1 MSRPNRS
8 RNPNARPSQN
18 PTQPQP
24 PAAKVTDIKP
34 PAWRTR
40 WSNAADLGYPGFD
53 PPRPGQP
60 EDTLTE
66 HYVKN
71 GYTFVNTALG
81 NVANDSFSAHG
92 LIYGSLKP
100 SRNRSALALLGD
112 LMSAVYEVRTESSA
126 GIPANTYK
134 LAPRMT
140 LNDTRRTAW
149 LADLSNP
156 TIPLS
161 KLAKTVLHVAKGPD
175 LLDMLHANNVAISRA
190 VWYVRILGANE
201 TLSIKSRPNYNPAQL
216 AIEWAGTV
224 TTHLKKQ
231 LQEIVLPSAP
241 RPGLPIKSTFKSTL
255 TQADTKAKWVSRF
268 AYCVELMRAFYV
280 EHMVDHGAVL
290 SWLSAQVLPAN
301 IAQFYFVL
309 RLVEEYLD
317 DIAQHRLFAQ
327 PVIEGCLAKL
337 VEVESSVVPD
347 VLTSLASA
355 STHVLHRLFLLNP
368 DYFVCGR
375 IWAQPSYRRLLQ
387 TSFQDRMKLVL
398 GEHKSDAEV
407 LDTIGTFAG
416 VAARNDGLLFRVLP
430 ERAVVDMRATIAD
443 VQLLNSIGPGTDL
456 SCASYFQPDGSDDQK
471 LSVLLTWAVTPS
483 QYGSHR
489 PFLACSLLARRSE
502 GTRWQEGIWRWLDE
516 SDEVRAVG
524 IWENDKEE
532 GVSTSAG
539 IDDASKIMWHS
550 RDAVALLVGELIEKG
565 LFSYGWYMQKLIA
578 RGITDPNLARVASSH
593 HRTLLHVLPLSSENT
608 TMSVMRSN
616 TLYRQGSNLENQMV
630 RAVCKEL
637 QPLLLE
643 LVGGTNE
650 PWTSTTLTSLER
662 YLSAGRY
669 ILMLAINDWLLATVH
684 QSLDQWP
691 KYGLSIS
698 TREDLLTY
706 FKLIFAV
713 LQSPCDDILD
723 VVIAVIERYTNIW
736 VAMDIMNEIGE
747 ELFKKHQALHLEHK
761 HCRSLFTLLG
771 SLSSAGSLPESA
783 HHQIES
789 EVNFITQ
796 SLHPQTDGTVDPALS
811 SSQIKSLVNDIP
823 LEQVA
828 IIADDIWYKHHALE
842 SWATG
847 IWDHVFASLCTV
859 PQTTP
864 DSQKSEIA
872 SRYVAFLVKLSSHSI
887 SGLDSY
893 MREWLSTGTNDLLA
907 AEHMYDLLELVLLRL
922 VLAGVLSP
930 STILEGLVYPAW
942 SLASGLSEPRPA
954 VSRLAGLA
962 NDLAERLLVID
973 DVPPAPSL
981 LPPSTLSEVLEL
993 SARRLPASNNA
1004 TFLDFINKFPCL
1016 VAMEIQPHIEAEVQ
1030 ASSRALRIMLVNQPQ
1045 IATLSSRYM
1054 DVVRDSFLKPTGL
1067 VLNERLELLLVSVL
1081 KGIVNGGLPGHKS
1094 SPVIDRVKQ
1103 RPILTRIDPWGVT
1116 KASLDLH
1123 LTLKLLESSLEQDSS
1138 RAEAKER
1145 LADFSSSLFGRGMS
1159 SQSSDL
1165 VAGVL
1170 KGISGPVAAKFVN
1183 DGLERLTKGLRGL
1196 KLNQPDSVSTFVN
1209 DSGETLRLLCR
1220 VILPLRDDP
1229 SKLPSLETNIKDDF
1243 LSALQTA
1250 LEAVLLTWKQ
1260 PDHSVEPRRPEV
1272 ATLIA
1277 RLNQF
1282 ALGFPEFWTKGTN
1295 EKGEALIVVYLQMM
1309 KAIGN
1314 PSLGDLGLFPIL
1326 LDTIAFLLDE
1336 IPKVSRYPSTDALRQ
1351 AIDPSRQLIL
1361 PNLPKEYLDR
1371 VLPLLKFTSTDPC
1384 TGLAL
1389 RFTQQPSRALLITH
1403 FPNRPWDWGESLE
1416 EGGGSDDKIRNSASI
1431 PLELFN
1437 AEMTHDRITQPDHDG
1452 PNRFWNSTEN
1462 DEWHMKTVIGS
1473 ETVFQREWVDSRV
1486 LDVSKREEGESS
1498 DEEMVDRAE
1507 EEDDEVPSGGH
1518 QGSGVYGKKR
1528 KASMSSIDE
1537 GMISDDDVQ
1546 IIEGP
1551 DQGGR

>member
-126 GIPANTYK
+126 GIPANNYK

-355 STHVLHRLFLLNP
+355 SMHVLHRLFLLNP

-516 SDEVRAVG
+516 SDEVRAIG

-578 RGITDPNLARVASSH
+578 RGITDPNLAR
-593 HRTLLHVLPLSSENT
+593 
-608 TMSVMRSN
+608 
-616 TLYRQGSNLENQMV
+616 
-630 RAVCKEL
+630 
-637 QPLLLE
+637 
-643 LVGGTNE
+643 
-650 PWTSTTLTSLER
+650 
-662 YLSAGRY
+662 
-669 ILMLAINDWLLATVH
+669 
-684 QSLDQWP
+684 P
-691 KYGLSIS
+691 KYGLSAS
-698 TREDLLTY
+698 TREGLLTY

-789 EVNFITQ
+789 EVNFIPSHYTPKPTAQ
-796 SLHPQTDGTVDPALS
+796 SIPLS

-823 LEQVA
+823 LEQVV

-872 SRYVAFLVKLSSHSI
+872 SRYVTFLVKLSSHSI

-930 STILEGLVYPAW
+930 STILEGLVYPTW

-962 NDLAERLLVID
+962 NDLAERLLVVD

-1016 VAMEIQPHIEAEVQ
+1016 VAMEIQPHIDQ
-1030 ASSRALRIMLVNQPQ
+1030 SDFI
-1045 IATLSSRYM
+1045 IAIYGCCT
-1054 DVVRDSFLKPTGL
+1054 DSFLKPTGL

-1145 LADFSSSLFGRGMS
+1145 LADFSSSLFGR
-1159 SQSSDL
+1159 
-1165 VAGVL
+1165 
-1170 KGISGPVAAKFVN
+1170 
-1183 DGLERLTKGLRGL
+1183 
-1196 KLNQPDSVSTFVN
+1196 DSVSTFVN

-1282 ALGFPEFWTKGTN
+1282 ALGFPSSGQKEQTK
-1295 EKGEALIVVYLQMM
+1295 
-1309 KAIGN
+1309 
-1314 PSLGDLGLFPIL
+1314 
-1326 LDTIAFLLDE
+1326 
-1336 IPKVSRYPSTDALRQ
+1336 R
-1351 AIDPSRQLIL
+1351 
-1361 PNLPKEYLDR
+1361 
-1371 VLPLLKFTSTDPC
+1371 
-1384 TGLAL
+1384 
-1389 RFTQQPSRALLITH
+1389 
-1403 FPNRPWDWGESLE
+1403 
-1416 EGGGSDDKIRNSASI
+1416 
-1431 PLELFN
+1431 
-1437 AEMTHDRITQPDHDG
+1437 
-1452 PNRFWNSTEN
+1452 
-1462 DEWHMKTVIGS
+1462 
-1473 ETVFQREWVDSRV
+1473 
-1486 LDVSKREEGESS
+1486 
-1498 DEEMVDRAE
+1498 
-1507 EEDDEVPSGGH
+1507 
-1518 QGSGVYGKKR
+1518 GKH
-1528 KASMSSIDE
+1528 
-1537 GMISDDDVQ
+1537 
-1546 IIEGP
+1546 
-1551 DQGGR
+1551 

>member
-112 LMSAVYEVRTESSA
+112 LMSAVLKYEPS
-126 GIPANTYK
+126 
-134 LAPRMT
+134 L
-140 LNDTRRTAW
+140 RRASPW

-416 VAARNDGLLFRVLP
+416 VAARNDGLLFR
-430 ERAVVDMRATIAD
+430 
-443 VQLLNSIGPGTDL
+443 LLNSIGPGTDL

-489 PFLACSLLARRSE
+489 RSWPVPFLQGDQRGRDGKKEYGDGLMR
-502 GTRWQEGIWRWLDE
+502 
-516 SDEVRAVG
+516 DEVRAVG

-565 LFSYGWYMQKLIA
+565 LFSYGW
-578 RGITDPNLARVASSH
+578 
-593 HRTLLHVLPLSSENT
+593 
-608 TMSVMRSN
+608 
-616 TLYRQGSNLENQMV
+616 QGSNLENQMV
-630 RAVCKEL
+630 RAVL
-637 QPLLLE
+637 QG
-643 LVGGTNE
+643 VAAIIIRISGTNE

-684 QSLDQWP
+684 QSLDQ
-691 KYGLSIS
+691 GLQMSSDTFSRIVQILSARKCFSSIA
-698 TREDLLTY
+698 E
-706 FKLIFAV
+706 LIFAV
-713 LQSPCDDILD
+713 LQSPHGL
-723 VVIAVIERYTNIW
+723 
-736 VAMDIMNEIGE
+736 MNEIGE

-796 SLHPQTDGTVDPALS
+796 SLHPQTDGTVDPSLS
-811 SSQIKSLVNDIP
+811 SPQIKSLVNDIP
-823 LEQVA
+823 LEQVV

-872 SRYVAFLVKLSSHSI
+872 SRYVTFLVKLSSHSI
-887 SGLDSY
+887 SGLDAICGSGSA
-893 MREWLSTGTNDLLA
+893 L
-907 AEHMYDLLELVLLRL
+907 
-922 VLAGVLSP
+922 
-930 STILEGLVYPAW
+930 YPTW

-962 NDLAERLLVID
+962 NDLAERLLVVD

-1016 VAMEIQPHIEAEVQ
+1016 VAMEIQPHIEPEVQ
-1030 ASSRALRIMLVNQPQ
+1030 ASS
-1045 IATLSSRYM
+1045 
-1054 DVVRDSFLKPTGL
+1054 
-1067 VLNERLELLLVSVL
+1067 
-1081 KGIVNGGLPGHKS
+1081 LPGHKS

-1103 RPILTRIDPWGVT
+1103 RPILTKSILG
-1116 KASLDLH
+1116 
-1123 LTLKLLESSLEQDSS
+1123 LEQDSS

-1145 LADFSSSLFGRGMS
+1145 LADFSSSFLGELPSLETNIKDDFLSALQTALEAVLLTWKQPDHSVEPRRPE
-1159 SQSSDL
+1159 
-1165 VAGVL
+1165 VATL
-1170 KGISGPVAAKFVN
+1170 IA
-1183 DGLERLTKGLRGL
+1183 R
-1196 KLNQPDSVSTFVN
+1196 LNQFALGFPDSGQKEQTK
-1209 DSGETLRLLCR
+1209 R
-1220 VILPLRDDP
+1220 
-1229 SKLPSLETNIKDDF
+1229 LPSLETNIKDDF

-1309 KAIGN
+1309 KLVRLSA
-1314 PSLGDLGLFPIL
+1314 IL
-1326 LDTIAFLLDE
+1326 LWD
-1336 IPKVSRYPSTDALRQ
+1336 R
-1351 AIDPSRQLIL
+1351 LI
-1361 PNLPKEYLDR
+1361 PNLVGHY
-1371 VLPLLKFTSTDPC
+1371 C
-1384 TGLAL
+1384 
-1389 RFTQQPSRALLITH
+1389 
-1403 FPNRPWDWGESLE
+1403 
-1416 EGGGSDDKIRNSASI
+1416 
-1431 PLELFN
+1431 LFV
-1437 AEMTHDRITQPDHDG
+1437 G
-1452 PNRFWNSTEN
+1452 W
-1462 DEWHMKTVIGS
+1462 
-1473 ETVFQREWVDSRV
+1473 
-1486 LDVSKREEGESS
+1486 
-1498 DEEMVDRAE
+1498 
-1507 EEDDEVPSGGH
+1507 
-1518 QGSGVYGKKR
+1518 
-1528 KASMSSIDE
+1528 
-1537 GMISDDDVQ
+1537 
-1546 IIEGP
+1546 
-1551 DQGGR
+1551 